1 MFQQVHGGSCC
12 LCCMFTVYVEMAKDE
27 NTAEHDDDDDEE
39 EEEGELSPLPAK
51 RSKRLQVGTVVAG
64 DHVDRSVAVNEGD
77 QSTAEERRLAKMMLS
92 KKRKR
97 LYEQIVYSQKRKAA
111 KVKRLKQKRE
121 EYERTMATRPT
132 TA

>member
-27 NTAEHDDDDDEE
+27 NTAEHEDDDDEE
-39 EEEGELSPLPAK
+39 EEELSPLPAK

-121 EYERTMATRPT
+121 EYERTRATRPT

>member
-27 NTAEHDDDDDEE
+27 NTAEHDDDEE
-39 EEEGELSPLPAK
+39 EEEEELSPLPAK

-121 EYERTMATRPT
+121 EYERTRATRPT

>member
-1 MFQQVHGGSCC
+1 MGAAATSAVC
-12 LCCMFTVYVEMAKDE
+12 LYTVYVEVVKDE
-27 NTAEHDDDDDEE
+27 NTAEHDADEE
-39 EEEGELSPLPAK
+39 EEEELSTPQPAK

-64 DHVDRSVAVNEGD
+64 DHIDKSVAVSEGN

-121 EYERTMATRPT
+121 EYERAMATRPS

>member
-1 MFQQVHGGSCC
+1 
-12 LCCMFTVYVEMAKDE
+12 MFTVYVEMAKDE
-27 NTAEHDDDDDEE
+27 NTAEHDEE
-39 EEEGELSPLPAK
+39 EEEEEEEELSPLPAK
-51 RSKRLQVGTVVAG
+51 RSKRLQVGKVVAG

>member
-1 MFQQVHGGSCC
+1 MGVAATSAVCLYTVH
-12 LCCMFTVYVEMAKDE
+12 VEMAKDE
-27 NTAEHDDDDDEE
+27 NTAEHDADEE
-39 EEEGELSPLPAK
+39 EEEEEEEEPSTPQPAK

-64 DHVDRSVAVNEGD
+64 DHIDKSVAVSEGD

-121 EYERTMATRPT
+121 EYERAMATRPS